1 MPRYFFNIRS
11 PDIYLADEQGIV
23 LRDIDHVWEEAIKGA
38 RGILAAHLRA
48 GRPVDHQ
55 KFEVTD
61 EDNDVVFV
69 LRFRDVINLPDPPD

>member
-11 PDIYLADEQGIV
+11 PDSYLADENGIV
-23 LRDIDHVWEEAIKGA
+23 LRDINEVSTEAIKGA

-48 GRPVDHQ
+48 GRPVDHE

-61 EDNDVVFV
+61 EDNDIVFV
-69 LRFRDVINLPDPPD
+69 LRFRDVVNLPDPQD